1 MRRAFLALVI
11 ALAGVP
17 LAQGRDALAAIDACL
32 PQLDAGLDVGYQRIA
47 ERCPDL
53 TPSLVA
59 SPWGAWLPRDWY
71 QPHNQLS
78 ADGLGELR
86 ALLVR
91 ESAATVTGHEP
102 RTATVSGVLKG
113 LSVAEHRRSWWER
126 FKNWLHELFA
136 RPPATEDSWLQRLL
150 VRVHLPPIL
159 GRWIV
164 WVVLALVTAVGLGI
178 VVNELRI
185 AGWLPLRRGGGAR
198 VRIAAAAAGAA
209 GGVGLE
215 ELQRASLSQQPR
227 MLLELVAARLTQLAR
242 LPPARALTVR
252 ELSGAARLED
262 AADRAR
268 LRELAA
274 TCERVRFS
282 DEEVEPAML
291 ARALA
296 QGRELLASLD
306 ATVTQ
311 PQGA

>member
-1 MRRAFLALVI
+1 MRRAFLALLI
-11 ALAGVP
+11 WLAGVS

-32 PQLDAGLDVGYQRIA
+32 PQLDVGLDVGYQRIA
-47 ERCPDL
+47 ARCPDL
-53 TPSLVA
+53 APSLLA
-59 SPWGAWLPRDWY
+59 SPWGAWLPRDWN

-78 ADGLGELR
+78 ADGLAELY

-91 ESAATVTGHEP
+91 ESAATSPGHEP
-102 RTATVSGVLKG
+102 RTATVSGVLQA
-113 LSVAEHRRSWWER
+113 LSVADHPRTWWGR
-126 FKNWLHELFA
+126 FKSWLHELFA
-136 RPPATEDSWLQRLL
+136 RPQGDEDGWLQRLL
-150 VRVHLPPIL
+150 VRVHLPPLLARGIEW
-159 GRWIV
+159 GAF
-164 WVVLALVTAVGLGI
+164 ALVAGLGLAI
-178 VVNELRI
+178 VINELRV
-185 AGWLPLRRGGGAR
+185 AGWRASRRRGGARSGATG
-198 VRIAAAAAGAA
+198 AGVA
-209 GGVGLE
+209 GGVLLE
-215 ELQRASLSQQPR
+215 ELERASLSQQPR
-227 MLLELVAARLTQLAR
+227 LMLELVAARLVALSR

-282 DEEVEPAML
+282 DEEVAPALL

-306 ATVTQ
+306 AAVAQ

>member
-11 ALAGVP
+11 ALAGVAH
-17 LAQGRDALAAIDACL
+17 AQGHDALAAIDACL

-59 SPWGAWLPRDWY
+59 SPWGAWLPHDWY

-78 ADGLGELR
+78 VDGLAELR

-91 ESAATVTGHEP
+91 ESAATAPGHEP
-102 RTATVSGVLKG
+102 RTATVSGVLKT
-113 LSVAEHRRSWWER
+113 LSVADHPRGWWER
-126 FKNWLHELFA
+126 FKNWLRELFA
-136 RPPATEDSWLQRLL
+136 RPPAAEDSWLQRLL
-150 VRVHLPPIL
+150 VRLHLPPIL

-164 WVVLALVTAVGLGI
+164 WVALALVTALGLAI

-185 AGWLPLRRGGGAR
+185 AGWLPSRRGGGAR
-198 VRIAAAAAGAA
+198 ARSAAAGAA

-215 ELQRASLSQQPR
+215 ELERASLSQQPR
-227 MLLELVAARLTQLAR
+227 LLLELVAARLTQLSR

-252 ELSGAARLED
+252 ELSRAARLEA

-268 LRELAA
+268 LSELAA

-282 DEEVEPAML
+282 DKEVEPATL

-306 ATVTQ
+306 APVTQ

>member
-1 MRRAFLALVI
+1 MRRAFLALLI
-11 ALAGVP
+11 WLAGVP
-17 LAQGRDALAAIDACL
+17 HAQGRDALAAIDACL

-78 ADGLGELR
+78 VDGLAELR

-91 ESAATVTGHEP
+91 ESAATLPGHEP
-102 RTATVSGVLKG
+102 RTATVSGVLKA
-113 LSVAEHRRSWWER
+113 LSVADQPRSWWGR

-136 RPPATEDSWLQRLL
+136 RPPAADDSWLQRLL
-150 VRVHLPPIL
+150 VRLHLPPVL
-159 GRWIV
+159 GRMIV
-164 WVVLALVTAVGLGI
+164 WVGLALVSALGLAI

-185 AGWLPLRRGGGAR
+185 AGWLSSWRGGAAR
-198 VRIAAAAAGAA
+198 ARTAATAGAA

-215 ELQRASLSQQPR
+215 ELERASLSQQPR
-227 MLLELVAARLTQLAR
+227 LLLELVAARLTQLSR

-252 ELSGAARLED
+252 ELSGAARLE
-262 AADRAR
+262 AAVDRAR
-268 LRELAA
+268 LSELAA

-291 ARALA
+291 ARALT

-306 ATVTQ
+306 APVTQ

>member
-1 MRRAFLALVI
+1 MRRAFLALLI
-11 ALAGVP
+11 SLAGVP
-17 LAQGRDALAAIDACL
+17 LAQARDALAAIDACL
-32 PQLDAGLDVGYQRIA
+32 PQLDAGLDIGYQRIA

-59 SPWGAWLPRDWY
+59 SPWGAWLPHDWF

-78 ADGLGELR
+78 VDGLVELR

-91 ESAATVTGHEP
+91 ESAATAPGHEP
-102 RTATVSGVLKG
+102 RTATVSRVLRA
-113 LSVAEHRRSWWER
+113 LSVADHPRTWWGR
-126 FKNWLHELFA
+126 FKSWLHELFA
-136 RPPATEDSWLQRLL
+136 RPPAAEDGWLQRLL
-150 VRVHLPPIL
+150 VRLHLAPIL

-164 WVVLALVTAVGLGI
+164 WVALALMSALGLAI

-185 AGWLPLRRGGGAR
+185 ARWLPWRRGAGAR
-198 VRIAAAAAGAA
+198 ARAAPTAV
-209 GGVGLE
+209 GVGLE
-215 ELQRASLSQQPR
+215 ELERASLSQQPR
-227 MLLELVAARLTQLAR
+227 LLLELVAARLTQLSR

-252 ELSGAARLED
+252 ELSGAARLEA

-268 LRELAA
+268 LSELAA

-296 QGRELLASLD
+296 QGRQLLASLD
-306 ATVTQ
+306 APVTQ